1 MSNRSSIKVPTF
13 EEIKEALKL
22 PLKITVRHDAMGR
35 VIKKN
40 NYSDVKKVKK
50 TNPKGA
56 K

>member
-1 MSNRSSIKVPTF
+1 MSNRVPTF
-13 EEIKEALKL
+13 EEIREALKL
-22 PLKITVRHDAMGR
+22 PLGITVRHDAMGR

-40 NYSDVKKVKK
+40 KYSDVNKVKK